1 MDHLP
6 TEMRFS
12 STARGFVIAVIAGL
26 YAWLMRDPGA
36 SLLWALIAAAAL
48 QFCVIILR
56 RVLPP
61 DMLPIGLY
69 LFELFADAATVF
81 LFALGIYGGILRQG
95 MAAG

>member
-12 STARGFVIAVIAGL
+12 STARGIVIGAIAAA
-26 YAWLMRDPGA
+26 YAWLMHQPGA
-36 SLLWALIAAAAL
+36 SFLWALIVAAAL

-69 LFELFADAATVF
+69 LFELLADAGTVF
-81 LFALGIYGGILRQG
+81 LFALGIYGGLLRAG
-95 MAAG
+95 MAV